1 MNIATILD
9 FLFEMRKLYGRFTG
23 VGSNN
28 IGDFFFFI
36 TWPEG
41 FLTFFKSMNIYAVL
55 EYIDHNF
62 FLDFF
67 FFNLIL
73 ILDTVHHLKKIVE
86 NLDFAKKTSLNFFCN
101 SSGKCGREEPR
112 ELNCVRQLKL
122 I

>member
-67 FFNLIL
+67 FL
-73 ILDTVHHLKKIVE
+73 
-86 NLDFAKKTSLNFFCN
+86 
-101 SSGKCGREEPR
+101 
-112 ELNCVRQLKL
+112 
-122 I
+122 